1 MKKNF
6 IIMAISLLIS
16 ILTVACSGPAEKT
29 IETSAVSATNTDTS
43 NTDGLLPFG
52 FTPKEFYNSFSN
64 AKEANTGELKKIS
77 DTESGFIVQSTEND
91 ESTILLHSNLAGYV
105 TTISLPFKD
114 ITIDSFVNLARA
126 VLKATDTT
134 INYEN
139 ISETLKFNDP
149 PKTIDDYRFC
159 NSQGISFTLSS
170 TGFRINRDAE
180 SPDSYSYSS
189 ADVELL
195 TSAGRDN
202 ESQTDETNDEAA
214 GKSIPSEYRSALS
227 KAQDYSDMMH
237 MSKAGI
243 YNQLTSEYGEQFSAE
258 AAQYAVDNIEADW
271 DANALKKAKEYNEL
285 MHMSKLGLY
294 SQLTSEH
301 GEKFLPSEAQFAVDN
316 IDANWKEN
324 ALEKAKEYQ
333 ELMSMSPTALHD
345 QLTSD
350 YGEKFT
356 QEEADYAIENLD

>member
-1 MKKNF
+1 MKKKF

-16 ILTVACSGPAEKT
+16 ILTVACSGPTEKT
-29 IETSAVSATNTDTS
+29 IETSDVSAT

-64 AKEANTGELKKIS
+64 AKEVNTGELKKIS

-258 AAQYAVDNIEADW
+258 AAQYAVDNI
-271 DANALKKAKEYNEL
+271 
-285 MHMSKLGLY
+285 
-294 SQLTSEH
+294 
-301 GEKFLPSEAQFAVDN
+301 
-316 IDANWKEN
+316 DANWKEN
-324 ALEKAKEYQ
+324 ALEKAREYQ